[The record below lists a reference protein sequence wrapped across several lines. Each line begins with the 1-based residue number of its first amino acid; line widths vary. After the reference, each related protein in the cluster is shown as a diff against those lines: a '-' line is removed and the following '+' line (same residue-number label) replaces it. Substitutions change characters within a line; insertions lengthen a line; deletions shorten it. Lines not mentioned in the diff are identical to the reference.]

1 MAVLLMVI
9 VGISVAFAQTTKP
22 QHARLSLIS
31 EQASLISGSQWIGL
45 RFQLDPGWHIY
56 WTNPGDSGEP
66 PKITWHL
73 PAGIKAGDLQFPTPH
88 RIQDHGLTDF
98 GYESE
103 VVLLSK
109 LTTAAGSASNRAE
122 IGADVRYLICREV
135 CVPARD
141 HVSLTFP
148 AGKRDGASAAIRNAE
163 SQLPQA
169 LPSRTRIRVVAQPD
183 SLVLTVGKPSGIGR
197 ITDFIP
203 ADPQTIENSA
213 KPVVQESAKVSRVQL
228 KKSDQLNHEIPNLR
242 GLLIAGAKSY
252 EVSLP
257 LAHAKALRKR
267 GFSTRIRTIWL
278 NK

>member
-9 VGISVAFAQTTKP
+9 CGISPASAQTARP

-31 EQASLISGSQWIGL
+31 EQTALVSGSQWIGL

-66 PKITWHL
+66 PKIAWHL
-73 PAGIKAGDLQFPTPH
+73 PDGIKAGELQFPTPH
-88 RIQDHGLTDF
+88 RIQDHGLTDY

-109 LTTAAGSASNRAE
+109 LTSAAGSASNRAE

-148 AGKRDGASAAIRNAE
+148 ADKGSASSAVIRNAE

-169 LPSRTRIRVVAQPD
+169 LPFGTHIRVVAQPD
-183 SLVLTVGKPSGIGR
+183 SFVLTFAKPSGIGR

-203 ADPQTIENSA
+203 ADPQIIENSA
-213 KPVVQESAKVSRVQL
+213 KPVLQESAKVSRMQL
-228 KKSDQLNHEIPNLR
+228 KKSDQLKQEIPKLR
-242 GLLIAGAKSY
+242 GLLIAGEKSY
-252 EVSLP
+252 DVSLP
-257 LAHAKALRKR
+257 VVKATASHK
-267 GFSTRIRTIWL
+267 
-278 NK
+278 

>member
-1 MAVLLMVI
+1 MLLMVI
-9 VGISVAFAQTTKP
+9 GGISVAFSQTAKP

-31 EQASLISGSQWIGL
+31 EQTAVGSGSQWIGL

-56 WTNPGDSGEP
+56 WINPGDSGEP

-73 PAGIKAGDLQFPTPH
+73 PAGINASDLQFPTPH
-88 RIQDHGLTDF
+88 RIQDHGLTDY

-109 LTTAAGSASNRAE
+109 LTTAAGSASNRDE
-122 IGADVRYLICREV
+122 IGAEVRYLICREV

-148 AGKRDGASAAIRNAE
+148 ADTSDGASVAIRNAE

-169 LPSRTRIRVVAQPD
+169 LPSRTHIRVMSQAD
-183 SLVLTVGKPSGIGR
+183 SFVLTVGKPSGIGR
-197 ITDFIP
+197 ITDFVP

-213 KPVVQESAKVSRVQL
+213 KPVMQESAKVSRMQL
-228 KKSDQLNHEIPNLR
+228 KKSDQLKQEIPKLR
-242 GLLIAGAKSY
+242 GLLIAGEKSY
-252 EVSLP
+252 DVSLP
-257 LAHAKALRKR
+257 VVKAKRSRK
-267 GFSTRIRTIWL
+267 
-278 NK
+278 

>member
-1 MAVLLMVI
+1 MAVLLMLI
-9 VGISVAFAQTTKP
+9 GGISVALTQTAKP
-22 QHARLSLIS
+22 QHARLSLIA
-31 EQASLISGSQWIGL
+31 QQTGLVSGSQWIGL

-73 PAGIKAGDLQFPTPH
+73 PAGINASDLQFPTPH
-88 RIQDHGLTDF
+88 RIQDHGLTDY

-103 VVLLSK
+103 VMLLSK

-135 CVPARD
+135 CVPAKD

-148 AGKRDGASAAIRNAE
+148 ADKGDEASAAIQHAE

-169 LPSRTRIRVVAQPD
+169 LPSRTYIRVVAQPD
-183 SLVLTVGKPSGIGR
+183 SFVLTVGKPSGIGR

-213 KPVVQESAKVSRVQL
+213 KPVVQESAKVSRMQL
-228 KKSDQLNHEIPNLR
+228 KKSDQTNQEIPKLR
-242 GLLIAGAKSY
+242 GLLIAGEKSY
-252 EVSLP
+252 DVSLP
-257 LAHAKALRKR
+257 VVHAKASHR
-267 GFSTRIRTIWL
+267 
-278 NK
+278 